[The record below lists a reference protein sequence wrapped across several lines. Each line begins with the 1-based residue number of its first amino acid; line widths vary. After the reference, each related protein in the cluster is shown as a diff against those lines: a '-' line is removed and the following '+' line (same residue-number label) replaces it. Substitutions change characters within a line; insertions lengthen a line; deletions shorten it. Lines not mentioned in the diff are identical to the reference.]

1 MTGVTSK
8 HPEYIKNIETW
19 TKVDDVC
26 DGQDA
31 IKKKGKTYLPVPV
44 TFGDGDEDRY
54 KEYLDRAVF
63 YGATGR
69 TLISHIGSAFNKL
82 PDFKRPDELEYL
94 ERNADGAGRSIY
106 QSSQQMLRLIL
117 KHYRCGVYVDF
128 PQVEPSRNRAEDKQK
143 NAFPMIH
150 TLKAQSVINWD
161 FIIVGNQKKLSIV
174 VIEEAV
180 STLDIDGFG
189 RTNETQYR
197 VLRLTP
203 GESDFIYSVQI
214 YKRNDKEVFEAGP
227 LYYPTDYHGKRWNY
241 IPFTFCGAIDNTDEI
256 NNPPLLELAD
266 LNLAHYRNSAD
277 VEESGFIVG
286 QPIVSMPNITTE
298 QYEIIKKD
306 KLAIGA
312 RDGFPTKVE
321 IVQAEQNNLAKQLMA
336 DKWVQMKEMG
346 ARLIESGSANKTATQ
361 ADNEDSLQ
369 HSVVSLAVSNISE
382 ALQMALRWC
391 AKFALPNHDIKPDEL
406 TYVISQDF
414 NKQKYSVE
422 RSRLILEM
430 VQGELLPPEV
440 LYQYEQ
446 TGTFSDAKWEEI
458 EKKIEEYRMSKPLAG
473 YQPYQGVENERSGG
487 ANSNT

>member
-1 MTGVTSK
+1 
-8 HPEYIKNIETW
+8 
-19 TKVDDVC
+19 
-26 DGQDA
+26 
-31 IKKKGKTYLPVPV
+31 
-44 TFGDGDEDRY
+44 
-54 KEYLDRAVF
+54 
-63 YGATGR
+63 
-69 TLISHIGSAFNKL
+69 L

-106 QSSQQMLRLIL
+106 QSSQQMLRLIF

-161 FIIVGNQKKLSIV
+161 FIVVGNQKKLSLV
-174 VIEEAV
+174 VIEENI
-180 STLDIDGFG
+180 SKLDDDGFG
-189 RTNETQYR
+189 RTSDTQYR
-197 VLRLTP
+197 VLRLQKDQD
-203 GESDFIYSVQI
+203 DFVYSVQLYERNEKQI
-214 YKRNDKEVFEAGP
+214 YEAGP
-227 LYYPTDYHGKRWNY
+227 LYYPTDYHGKHWNY

-286 QPIVSMPNITTE
+286 QPIVSMPSITPE

-312 RDGFPTKVE
+312 RNGFPTKVE
-321 IVQAEQNNLAKQLMA
+321 IAQASENNLAKQLMT
-336 DKWVQMKEMG
+336 DKWLQMKEMG
-346 ARLIESGSANKTATQ
+346 ARLIEVGSANKTATQ
-361 ADNEDSLQ
+361 ADNEDSIQ

-391 AKFALPNHDIKPDEL
+391 AKFALPDHDLKPDEL

-422 RSRLILEM
+422 RSKLILEM
-430 VQGELLPPEV
+430 VQGELIPPEI
-440 LYQYEQ
+440 LFQYEQ

-458 EKKIEEYRMSKPLAG
+458 EKKIEEYRMSKPLG
-473 YQPYQGVENERSGG
+473 SYQPYQGVDDERSRGTTSD
-487 ANSNT
+487 N